1 MGYFCY
7 NPRNKLEGNMRRLLI
22 LLLMLSAGLCALGGE
37 VLSVTAT
44 DLRENSSRVS
54 IMLSECSSYRAQPLP
69 GGKGIRIVLPGVT
82 GMRAEPRFSDSSQT
96 IESIKAYSD
105 GASGIIEVRTRMQ
118 LPISHMV
125 TDNCEQIILAVNYP
139 PGEDRLLSDP
149 SKEQVRKAPSRKRRT
164 PSLSKATSKKPAPVD
179 SLIAVLGTDTLF
191 ATSEPEPEPLPAAR
205 RRGPYFY
212 YLLGLAVFLLLGLGV
227 VLYFSLRR
235 GSHSYIPVYQEPVR
249 EVREEISPALARI
262 VARLHAQ
269 GWTEAEIARETKLD
283 EQTVRHTLK
292 ERQRSNDGV

>member
-1 MGYFCY
+1 ML
-7 NPRNKLEGNMRRLLI
+7 N
-22 LLLMLSAGLCALGGE
+22 LLLMLSAGLCALKGE

-44 DLRENSSRVS
+44 DLEDNCSRVS

-69 GGKGIRIVLPGVT
+69 GGKGIRIVLPRVT
-82 GMRAEPRFSDSSQT
+82 GMRAEPRFSDSSPT

-125 TDNCEQIILAVNYP
+125 TDNCEQIILAINYP
-139 PGEDRLLSDP
+139 PGEDRQLSAP
-149 SKEQVRKAPSRKRRT
+149 SKEQVRKTPSRKRRT
-164 PSLSKATSKKPAPVD
+164 PPSHKATAKAPEPVD

-191 ATSEPEPEPLPAAR
+191 ATSEPEPEPLPAEQR
-205 RRGPYFY
+205 RSPYFY

-235 GSHSYIPVYQEPVR
+235 GSRSYVPEYQEPAR
-249 EVREEISPALARI
+249 EVREELSPVLARI
-262 VARLHAQ
+262 VAKLHAQ
-269 GWTEAEIARETKLD
+269 GWTEAEIAREIKRD
-283 EQTVRHTLK
+283 EQTVRAALK
-292 ERQRSNDGV
+292 EQNRSNDGS

>member
-1 MGYFCY
+1 
-7 NPRNKLEGNMRRLLI
+7 MRRLLI

-212 YLLGLAVFLLLGLGV
+212 YLLGLAVFLLLGLGIV
-227 VLYFSLRR
+227 IYFSLRR
-235 GSHSYIPVYQEPVR
+235 GSHSYIPVYQEPAR

>member
-1 MGYFCY
+1 ML
-7 NPRNKLEGNMRRLLI
+7 N
-22 LLLMLSAGLCALGGE
+22 LLLMLSAGLCALKGE

-44 DLRENSSRVS
+44 DLEDNCSRVS

-82 GMRAEPRFSDSSQT
+82 GMRAEPRFSDSSPT

-125 TDNCEQIILAVNYP
+125 SNNCKEIILAINYP
-139 PGEDRLLSDP
+139 PGEDRQLSAP
-149 SKEQVRKAPSRKRRT
+149 SKEQVRKTPSRKRRT
-164 PSLSKATSKKPAPVD
+164 PPSPKATAKAPEPVD

-191 ATSEPEPEPLPAAR
+191 ATSEPEPEPLPAEQR
-205 RRGPYFY
+205 RSPYFY
-212 YLLGLAVFLLLGLGV
+212 YLLGIAVFLLLGLGV

-235 GSHSYIPVYQEPVR
+235 GSRSYVPEYQEPAR
-249 EVREEISPALARI
+249 EVREELSPVLARI
-262 VARLHAQ
+262 VAKLHAQ
-269 GWTEAEIARETKLD
+269 GWTEAEIAREIKRD
-283 EQTVRHTLK
+283 EQTVRATLREQNK
-292 ERQRSNDGV
+292 SNDGS

>member
-1 MGYFCY
+1 ML
-7 NPRNKLEGNMRRLLI
+7 N
-22 LLLMLSAGLCALGGE
+22 LLLMLSAGLCALKGE

-44 DLRENSSRVS
+44 DLEDNCSRVS

-82 GMRAEPRFSDSSQT
+82 GMRAEPRFSDSSPT

-125 TDNCEQIILAVNYP
+125 TDNCEQIILAINYP
-139 PGEDRLLSDP
+139 PGEDRQLSAP
-149 SKEQVRKAPSRKRRT
+149 SKEQVRKTPSRKRRT
-164 PSLSKATSKKPAPVD
+164 PPSHKATAKAPEPVD

-191 ATSEPEPEPLPAAR
+191 ATSEPEPEPLPAEQR
-205 RRGPYFY
+205 RSPYFY

-235 GSHSYIPVYQEPVR
+235 GSRSYVPEYQEPAR
-249 EVREEISPALARI
+249 EVREELSPVLARI
-262 VARLHAQ
+262 VAKLHAQ
-269 GWTEAEIARETKLD
+269 GWTEAEIAREIKRD
-283 EQTVRHTLK
+283 EQTVRAALR
-292 ERQRSNDGV
+292 EQNRSNDGS

>member
-1 MGYFCY
+1 
-7 NPRNKLEGNMRRLLI
+7 MRRLLI

>member
-1 MGYFCY
+1 
-7 NPRNKLEGNMRRLLI
+7 MRRLLN
-22 LLLMLSAGLCALGGE
+22 LLLMLSAGLCALKGE

-44 DLRENSSRVS
+44 DLEDNCSRVS

-69 GGKGIRIVLPGVT
+69 GGKGIRIVLPRVT
-82 GMRAEPRFSDSSQT
+82 GMRAEPRFSDSSPT

-125 TDNCEQIILAVNYP
+125 TDNCEQIILAINYP
-139 PGEDRLLSDP
+139 PGEDRQLSAP
-149 SKEQVRKAPSRKRRT
+149 SKEQVRKTPSRKRRT
-164 PSLSKATSKKPAPVD
+164 PPSHKATAKAPEPVD

-191 ATSEPEPEPLPAAR
+191 ATSEPEPEPLPAEQR
-205 RRGPYFY
+205 RSPYFY

-235 GSHSYIPVYQEPVR
+235 GSRSYVPEYQEPAR
-249 EVREEISPALARI
+249 EVREELSPVLARI
-262 VARLHAQ
+262 VAKLHAQ
-269 GWTEAEIARETKLD
+269 GWTEAEIAREIKRD
-283 EQTVRHTLK
+283 EQTVRATLREQNK
-292 ERQRSNDGV
+292 SNDGS

>member
-1 MGYFCY
+1 
-7 NPRNKLEGNMRRLLI
+7 MRRLLI
-22 LLLMLSAGLCALGGE
+22 LLLMLSAGLCALKGE

-44 DLRENSSRVS
+44 DLEDNCSRVS

-125 TDNCEQIILAVNYP
+125 TDNCEQIILAINYP
-139 PGEDRLLSDP
+139 PGEDRQLSAP
-149 SKEQVRKAPSRKRRT
+149 SKEQVRKTPSRKRRT
-164 PSLSKATSKKPAPVD
+164 PPSPKATAKAPEPVD

-191 ATSEPEPEPLPAAR
+191 ATSEPEPEPLPAEQR
-205 RRGPYFY
+205 RSPYFY
-212 YLLGLAVFLLLGLGV
+212 YLLGLAVFLLLGLGWSSIFPQTPQPHV
-227 VLYFSLRR
+227 CPRVSGTRAGGEGRAFSRAGAHR
-235 GSHSYIPVYQEPVR
+235 GK
-249 EVREEISPALARI
+249 
-262 VARLHAQ
+262 LHAQ
-269 GWTEAEIARETKLD
+269 GWTEAEIAREIKRTS
-283 EQTVRHTLK
+283 
-292 ERQRSNDGV
+292 RQSVPP

>member
-1 MGYFCY
+1 ML
-7 NPRNKLEGNMRRLLI
+7 N
-22 LLLMLSAGLCALGGE
+22 LLLMLSAGLCALKGE

-44 DLRENSSRVS
+44 DLEDNCSRVS

-125 TDNCEQIILAVNYP
+125 TDNCEQIILAINYP
-139 PGEDRLLSDP
+139 PGEDRQLSAP
-149 SKEQVRKAPSRKRRT
+149 SKEQVRKTPSRKRRT
-164 PSLSKATSKKPAPVD
+164 PPSHKATAKAPEPVD

-191 ATSEPEPEPLPAAR
+191 ATSEPEPEPLPVEQR
-205 RRGPYFY
+205 RSPYFY

-235 GSHSYIPVYQEPVR
+235 GSRSYVPEYQEPAR
-249 EVREEISPALARI
+249 EVREELSPVLARI
-262 VARLHAQ
+262 VAKLHAQ
-269 GWTEAEIARETKLD
+269 GWTEAEIAREIKRD
-283 EQTVRHTLK
+283 EQTVRAALR
-292 ERQRSNDGV
+292 EQNRSNDGS

>member
-1 MGYFCY
+1 
-7 NPRNKLEGNMRRLLI
+7 MRRLLI

-269 GWTEAEIARETKLD
+269 GWTEAEIVRETKLD

>member
-1 MGYFCY
+1 
-7 NPRNKLEGNMRRLLI
+7 MRRLLI

-125 TDNCEQIILAVNYP
+125 TDNCEQIILAINYP
-139 PGEDRLLSDP
+139 PGEDRLISDP
-149 SKEQVRKAPSRKRRT
+149 SKEQGRKTPSRKRRT

-235 GSHSYIPVYQEPVR
+235 GSHSYIPVYQEPAR
-249 EVREEISPALARI
+249 EVREELSPALARI
-262 VARLHAQ
+262 VAKLHAQ

>member
-1 MGYFCY
+1 
-7 NPRNKLEGNMRRLLI
+7 MRRLLN
-22 LLLMLSAGLCALGGE
+22 LLLMLSAGLCALKGE

-44 DLRENSSRVS
+44 DLEDNCSRVS

-125 TDNCEQIILAVNYP
+125 TDNCEQIILAINYP
-139 PGEDRLLSDP
+139 PGEDRQLSAP
-149 SKEQVRKAPSRKRRT
+149 SKEQVRKTPSRKRRT
-164 PSLSKATSKKPAPVD
+164 PPSPKATAKAPEPVD

-191 ATSEPEPEPLPAAR
+191 ATSEPEPEPLPVEQR
-205 RRGPYFY
+205 RSPYFY

-235 GSHSYIPVYQEPVR
+235 RKPTYVPEYQEPVR
-249 EVREEISPALARI
+249 EVREELSPVLARI
-262 VARLHAQ
+262 VAKLHAQ
-269 GWTEAEIARETKLD
+269 GWTEAEIAREIKRD
-283 EQTVRHTLK
+283 EQTVRAALR
-292 ERQRSNDGV
+292 EQNRSNDGS